1 MHLNSKLVFITLMSK
16 LSNVGLLF
24 LIIGTL
30 LIVFSIFLSIIILP
44 GFFLS
49 IQISGWVFIGLGTI
63 FLLLTKGE
71 YHIIKFKSGFVL
83 KLDHLIILVCAM
95 LISISFLIFVDISSY
110 IYTGNFTYFTIVWV
124 VYLSGGTIIL
134 YFLKTKK

>member
-1 MHLNSKLVFITLMSK
+1 MSK

-30 LIVFSIFLSIIILP
+30 LIVFSIFFSIIILP

-49 IQISGWVFIGLGTI
+49 IQISGWVFIGLGNI

-95 LISISFLIFVDISSY
+95 LISISFLIFVDIRSY
-110 IYTGNFTYFTIVWV
+110 IYTGNFTYFTIVWAIF
-124 VYLSGGTIIL
+124 LFGGTIIL